1 MDSLQDKINEDLK
14 KAQQQKNE
22 LELLVLRGINSALH
36 NYKIEKKGKELSEQE
51 VIEVLTSE
59 AKKRKDAIEGFKKG
73 NRQDLVEKE
82 QKELKILE
90 KYLPEQVSDQEIKQL
105 AEKVI
110 EEVNAVSPQDIGKV
124 MGGLMPK
131 IKGRADGNK
140 VRKIVSE
147 LLESK

>member
-1 MDSLQDKINEDLK
+1 MNSLQQRINEDLK
-14 KAQQQKNE
+14 KAQQEKRE

-36 NYKIEKKGKELSEQE
+36 NREIENKGKELDKEE
-51 VIEVLTSE
+51 VIEVITAE

-73 NRQDLVEKE
+73 NRKDLVEKE
-82 QKELKILE
+82 QKELEIL
-90 KYLPEQVSDQEIKQL
+90 KRYLPEQMSDQEIKQE

-110 EEVNAVSPQDIGKV
+110 AEVNAISPQDVGKV

-131 IKGRADGNK
+131 IKGRAEGNR
-140 VRKIVSE
+140 VRKIAAE